1 MTCNTLYSDGTGIS
15 VHSPTPQRESIESLA
30 KHIRLLVLDVD
41 GVMTDG
47 GLYYDA
53 NGLVMKRFHVL
64 DGIGIRLAKTA
75 GIEVA
80 VLSGMDV
87 PCVVRR
93 LEVLGVTE
101 YHGGADNKCTILDG
115 MRKRMCLEWQEIAY
129 LGDDW
134 VDLAPMSRVGLPA
147 AVANAMPDVKK
158 LAKFVTQ
165 KEGGCGAVREFV
177 DFLLTCQ
184 GKREALLEHW
194 MCLE

>member
-1 MTCNTLYSDGTGIS
+1 MSCNLLSSDGTA
-15 VHSPTPQRESIESLA
+15 TPGNVSAPRRESVESLA
-30 KHIRLLVLDVD
+30 KKIKLLVLDVD

-53 NGLVMKRFHVL
+53 NGLVMKRFDVH
-64 DGIGIRLAKTA
+64 DGIGVRLAKAA

-101 YHGGADNKCTILDG
+101 YHGGADNKCTILDA
-115 MRKRMCLEWQEIAY
+115 MRRRLSLEWNEIAY

-134 VDLAPMSRVGLPA
+134 VDLAPLSRVGLPA
-147 AVANAMPDVKK
+147 AVANAVPEVKK
-158 LAKFVTQ
+158 LARFVTRKQ
-165 KEGGCGAVREFV
+165 GGHGAVREFV
-177 DFLLTCQ
+177 DLLLTCQ
-184 GKREALLEHW
+184 GKRDALLEHW
-194 MCLE
+194 MRLE

>member
-1 MTCNTLYSDGTGIS
+1 MSCNHLSSDETGNPGNVS
-15 VHSPTPQRESIESLA
+15 APRLEAVESLA
-30 KHIRLLVLDVD
+30 KKIRLLVLDVD

-53 NGLVMKRFHVL
+53 NGLVMKRFDVH
-64 DGIGIRLAKTA
+64 DGIGIRLAKAA

-101 YHGGADNKCTILDG
+101 YHGGADNKCTILDA
-115 MRKRMCLEWQEIAY
+115 MRRRLSLEWSEIAY

-134 VDLAPMSRVGLPA
+134 VDLAPLSRVGLPA
-147 AVANAMPDVKK
+147 AVDNAMPDVKK
-158 LAKFVTQ
+158 LARFVTR
-165 KEGGCGAVREFV
+165 KSGGHGAVREFV
-177 DFLLTCQ
+177 DLLLTCQ
-184 GKREALLEHW
+184 GKRDALLEHW
-194 MCLE
+194 MRLE

>member
-1 MTCNTLYSDGTGIS
+1 
-15 VHSPTPQRESIESLA
+15 
-30 KHIRLLVLDVD
+30 
-41 GVMTDG
+41 MTDG

-101 YHGGADNKCTILDG
+101 YHGGADNKYTILDG
-115 MRKRMCLEWQEIAY
+115 MRKRMSLEWQEIAY

-177 DFLLTCQ
+177 DLLLTCQ

-194 MCLE
+194 MRLE

>member
-1 MTCNTLYSDGTGIS
+1 MY
-15 VHSPTPQRESIESLA
+15 
-30 KHIRLLVLDVD
+30 
-41 GVMTDG
+41 
-47 GLYYDA
+47 
-53 NGLVMKRFHVL
+53 VL

-115 MRKRMCLEWQEIAY
+115 MRKRMSLEWQEIAY

-177 DFLLTCQ
+177 DLLLTCQ
-184 GKREALLEHW
+184 GKHKPCLSTGCAWNETFTNPAYYRAGGASRRRLVRRETWRRNNADRQIA
-194 MCLE
+194 

>member
-1 MTCNTLYSDGTGIS
+1 MHKKRTVVVAEDES
-15 VHSPTPQRESIESLA
+15 VNRMD
-30 KHIRLLVLDVD
+30 LVAMLEDNGYEVV
-41 GVMTDG
+41 GEA
-47 GLYYDA
+47 A
-53 NGLVMKRFHVL
+53 NG
-64 DGIGIRLAKTA
+64 
-75 GIEVA
+75 EEA
-80 VLSGMDV
+80 VDL
-87 PCVVRR
+87 
-93 LEVLGVTE
+93 TE

-115 MRKRMCLEWQEIAY
+115 MRKRMSLEWQEIAY

-177 DFLLTCQ
+177 DLLLTCQ

-194 MCLE
+194 MRLE

>member
-15 VHSPTPQRESIESLA
+15 GHSPTPRRESIENLA

-41 GVMTDG
+41 
-47 GLYYDA
+47 
-53 NGLVMKRFHVL
+53 
-64 DGIGIRLAKTA
+64 
-75 GIEVA
+75 A

-115 MRKRMCLEWQEIAY
+115 MRKRMSLEWQEIAY

-177 DFLLTCQ
+177 DLLLTCQ

-194 MCLE
+194 MRLE